1 MAAAFQT
8 WTVLPH
14 GPLIE
19 VDDNILT
26 VVGDIKM
33 PGGLL
38 PRRMTLVRLAD
49 GRLIVF
55 SAIALDEREMDRVEA
70 FGARRS
76 ELPTVVGLSYRFR
89 RRASRSSICSASSP
103 ASTS

>member
-19 VDDNILT
+19 VDDDILS

-33 PGGLL
+33 PGGSL

-55 SAIALDEREMDRVEA
+55 SAIALDEREMSRVETFGTPA
-70 FGARRS
+70 F
-76 ELPTVVGLSYRFR
+76 LIVPD
-89 RRASRSSICSASSP
+89 SIHRQDVKIWHDRYPKAKIVAPPS
-103 ASTS
+103 